1 MKKHKF
7 YLYGRTLILDKP
19 SIDAGVGDLSA
30 AVYLAE
36 TTSQIDTPTGST
48 KPAYDFD
55 DNVLIF
61 NPDFLSGD
69 LILLDMRRG

>member
-7 YLYGRTLILDKP
+7 DLYGRTLILDKLG
-19 SIDAGVGDLSA
+19 IDAGVGSLSA
-30 AVYLAE
+30 EVYLAE
-36 TTSQIDTPTGST
+36 TSGQIDTPTGST
-48 KPAYDFD
+48 EPAYDFD

-69 LILLDMRRG
+69 LILLDMRGG

>member
-1 MKKHKF
+1 M
-7 YLYGRTLILDKP
+7 
-19 SIDAGVGDLSA
+19 

-36 TTSQIDTPTGST
+36 TTGQIDTPTGST
-48 KPAYDFD
+48 EPAYDFD